1 MLEVWGQFINNTRQ
15 DDPNVPEE
23 DKHKIRELLHKP
35 WNPYVRRHSSLTQ
48 KSGILKEHHLRQFA
62 GWSMSSKMPQKY
74 IHYFGNESS
83 NDLLKAS
90 GIIPND
96 IQQSDALKSKQCPS
110 CSEPNKHDSKF
121 CTKCHI
127 VLTYDSYAETLEL
140 ENKKD
145 REIANLKE
153 QMQSYWQSFEEF
165 KVENRRI
172 IKEAMAKYT
181 ATLSPKALARFRK
194 IVKQLIE
201 KK

>member
-127 VLTYDSYAETLEL
+127 VLTYDSYAETLEF

-153 QMQSYWQSFEEF
+153 RMQSYWQSFEEF